1 MEDRVF
7 VPRKRLLQWIFRHR
21 APHLCDSNLDIILD
35 ILRKDKTI
43 EYKVA
48 VLNSK
53 EQCHESCLK

>member
-1 MEDRVF
+1 M
-7 VPRKRLLQWIFRHR
+7 KRFLQWIFRHR
-21 APHLCDSNLDIILD
+21 APHLCDSNLDIMLD